1 MTSADRRYAGDGAAP
16 PRLSPALAARR
27 MWPRFA
33 VAGVVLVL
41 GTGIA
46 WATARSAERSA
57 EAHERLVADQTASVL
72 TSTLQQL
79 LAAITGVSGLPDA
92 EGRIDEMQFEAYA
105 SAVVDE
111 SPFEALAY
119 VPVVPAA
126 EREEFEEAIGRQIS
140 DTPLGPP
147 APARDEYMAVRWVT
161 PSTSVNDRV
170 VGYDIGADDVRRTVA
185 EQARDRGRTVIS
197 DTVRSQTTGDPSVFV
212 AHPVYRAGT
221 DPDASRAERRASVVG
236 YVTTALP
243 GRDLLG
249 ALSAN
254 VGDPPAIRIE
264 DVPDGAGGGLSVL
277 AESDEP
283 AGGGTTVERTIGGRA
298 WRITVDERSA
308 VTTRAPWTILGGTV
322 ALALALAV
330 LAWRAMRHQRQV
342 DRHVALVERIAGLGR
357 SLTAADSVDDLSRVV
372 ATEVP
377 HVLDAD
383 VARFWELRGAGRAG
397 RDEAASLPG
406 TVVQRWITNEDRTTV
421 ASLEVAWA
429 HERDVDDV
437 RTAGVSTVAEMC
449 GQTLVRARLGDRAR
463 RDAVSSRLLAG
474 LAEAAATAGTTEQV
488 ARTLVDRAAEV
499 AGAATTHIGL
509 LDDDGRA
516 LVVVHRGQGD
526 RADLVPLDAEH
537 PLVHAYK
544 DGPVLLRGHGAVAD
558 RFPDSAAEMQM
569 AGLGA
574 CACLPL
580 VGNDGRAFGA
590 LGLSWEGRR
599 RFEPEL
605 VDILHTTADLCASSL
620 GRARETDQAQA
631 RSSGMTDLAAR
642 LSASTSFDDVGAV
655 IIEHATAAVGA
666 DFALVGVVE
675 GDRFR
680 LLAPSGPQLDV
691 LAPYRDIDLD
701 GDFPALLAWRRR
713 ELVTFSSLGDVLDP
727 AIADDLA
734 RMGLHGG
741 ACAPLLDGDG
751 QATGAF
757 MVLWADPPP
766 LDDALRARIATV
778 AELCAQSVE
787 RSRLFDAEH
796 RVRRD
801 IQRSVLAAAPA
812 VPGLDV
818 ATRYRPAALV
828 VGMGGD
834 WYDAITLPDGRVCLV
849 VGDVSGHGVGAV
861 AEMTQI
867 RTVVHTLVAGGMAL
881 PDILDR
887 TSAVMQRDGL
897 GYATVLVAV
906 IDPENGSV
914 EYVTAGHP
922 PAMLR
927 RPGGTV
933 DTLTGGRHSVL
944 GIAFEPKPP
953 GYVSFPT
960 GSTLVLY
967 TDGLIERRDTAI
979 DVSILALADEVRAT
993 DADSAG
999 ALADALLD
1007 SWAAKGPAR
1016 DDVAVVVARRTS

>member
-1 MTSADRRYAGDGAAP
+1 MISAGRRHTGDGAAP
-16 PRLSPALAARR
+16 PRLSPAPAARR

-33 VAGVVLVL
+33 VAAAVLLL
-41 GTGIA
+41 GTGVA
-46 WATARSAERSA
+46 WATARSAERNA
-57 EAHERLVADQTASVL
+57 EAHEQLVADQTASVL
-72 TSTLQQL
+72 TSTVQQL

-92 EGRIDEMQFEAYA
+92 EGRIDEMQFDAYA
-105 SAVVDE
+105 SAVVGE

-126 EREEFEEAIGRQIS
+126 EREEFEEAIGRPVS
-140 DTPLGPP
+140 DIPGGRP
-147 APARDEYMAVRWVT
+147 APPRAEHLPVRWVT
-161 PSTSVNDRV
+161 PSTSVTDRL
-170 VGYDIGADDVRRTVA
+170 VGFDIAGDDVRHAVA
-185 EQARDRGRTVIS
+185 EQARDRGTTVIS
-197 DTVRSQTTGDPSVFV
+197 GTVRAQASGAPSVFV

-221 DPDASRAERRASVVG
+221 DPDAGRAERRAAIVG

-243 GRDLLG
+243 GRQLLE
-249 ALSAN
+249 ALTAR
-254 VGDPPAIRIE
+254 VDDPPAIRIE
-264 DVPDGAGGGLSVL
+264 DAGDDAEGELPVL
-277 AESDEP
+277 AASD
-283 AGGGTTVERTIGGRA
+283 ASADGGTTVERTAGGRA
-298 WRITVDERSA
+298 WRITVDERPTT
-308 VTTRAPWTILGGTV
+308 TTRAPLTILAGTV
-322 ALALALAV
+322 ALAVALAV
-330 LAWRAMRHQRQV
+330 LGWRALRHQRQV

-357 SLTAADSVDDLSRVV
+357 SLTAAATVDDLSRVV

-383 VARFWELRGAGRAG
+383 VARFWELRGAGRNG

-406 TVVQRWITNEDRTTV
+406 TVIQRWITDENGTTV

-429 HERDVDDV
+429 SDRDVDDV
-437 RTAGVSTVAEMC
+437 IMAGVSTVAEMC

-463 RDAVSSRLLAG
+463 RDAVSSRLFAG

-509 LDDDGRA
+509 LDDSGRA
-516 LVVVHRGQGD
+516 LVVVHRGDAD
-526 RADLVPLDAEH
+526 RADIVPLDARH
-537 PLVHAYK
+537 PLVHAYT
-544 DGPVLLRGHGAVAD
+544 DGPVLLGGHASVAD
-558 RFPDSAAEMQM
+558 RFPDSAGEMRA

-580 VGNDGRAFGA
+580 VGEDGRPFGA
-590 LGLSWEGRR
+590 LGLAWEGRR
-599 RFEPEL
+599 RFDPEL

-631 RSSGMTDLAAR
+631 RSSAMTDLAAR

-655 IIEHATAAVGA
+655 IVEHATAAVGA

-691 LAPYRDIDLD
+691 LAPYTEIDLD
-701 GDFPALLAWRRR
+701 SDFPALLAWRRR
-713 ELVTFSSLGDVLDP
+713 DLVAFSSPRDVPDP

-741 ACAPLLDGDG
+741 ACAPLLDGDRA
-751 QATGAF
+751 ATGAF

-801 IQRSVLAAAPA
+801 IQRSVLAEAPA

-818 ATRYRPAALV
+818 ATRYRPAALA

-834 WYDAITLPDGRVCLV
+834 WYDAITLPNGRVCLV

-881 PDILDR
+881 PDVLER

-906 IDPENGSV
+906 IDPDDGSV

-944 GIAFEPKPP
+944 GIGIDPKPP

-979 DVSILALADEVRAT
+979 DVSILGLADELRAA
-993 DADSAG
+993 DATSAG

-1016 DDVAVVVARRTS
+1016 DDVAVVVVRRTG